1 VSTERTSRVVVRRG
15 GAQDVRFLRDML
27 HHAYYW
33 KERAPD
39 AGPGPVALYVKA
51 WGRPGD
57 TAVIA
62 LEGGFPVG
70 AAWYRLFGQDRPGYG
85 FVDERTPEL
94 AIAVVPNARG
104 KGVGSK
110 LIDALLGRARDAGY
124 PSVSLS
130 VDRANEGAI
139 ELYRRHGFERV
150 SEDADSVT
158 MLARLEPSNPPTE
171 GTETA

>member
-1 VSTERTSRVVVRRG
+1 VSAGDAQVVVRRG

-62 LEGGFPVG
+62 IDGGFPVG
-70 AAWYRLFGQDRPGYG
+70 AAWYRLFGAERPGYG

-94 AIAVVPNARG
+94 AIAVVPSARG
-104 KGVGSK
+104 KGVGS
-110 LIDALLGRARDAGY
+110 ALLAALLARAREAGY
-124 PSVSLS
+124 PSISLS
-130 VDRANEGAI
+130 VDRNNAGAI
-139 ELYRRHGFERV
+139 ELYQRHGFSQV
-150 SEDADSVT
+150 AEDTDSLT
-158 MLARLEPSNPPTE
+158 MLASIDPTQANE
-171 GTETA
+171 GTDTQ

>member
-1 VSTERTSRVVVRRG
+1 MSAGDAQVVVRRG

-62 LEGGFPVG
+62 IDAGFPVG
-70 AAWYRLFGQDRPGYG
+70 AAWYRLFGAERPGYG

-94 AIAVVPNARG
+94 AIAVVPSARG
-104 KGVGSK
+104 KGVGTA
-110 LIDALLGRARDAGY
+110 LLEALLGRAREAGY
-124 PSVSLS
+124 PTISLS
-130 VDRANEGAI
+130 VDRNNAGAI
-139 ELYRRHGFERV
+139 ELYERHGFSRV
-150 SEDADSVT
+150 GEDADSLT
-158 MLARLEPSNPPTE
+158 MLASIDSTQANE
-171 GTETA
+171 GTDTE

>member
-1 VSTERTSRVVVRRG
+1 VSDSKRIVVRRG

-51 WGRPGD
+51 WGRRGD

-70 AAWYRLFGQDRPGYG
+70 AAWYRLFDKHGPGYG

-110 LIDALLGRARDAGY
+110 LLDALLARAREAGH

-130 VDRANEGAI
+130 VDSANRGAI
-139 ELYRRHGFERV
+139 ELYGRHGFERV
-150 SEDADSVT
+150 GEDGDSVT
-158 MLARLEPSNPPTE
+158 MLASLS
-171 GTETA
+171 